1 MTNASTYCLKA
12 KTEYGE
18 KMFGCELFRMWEI
31 CYSAVRLTKKTAMF
45 INVDINL
52 VFCLKYLNAN
62 FSTLSSWHFAC
73 LFGVHSYLILQGLP
87 LQKGRVKTILQPLFS
102 ATSGNNM
109 TFYGFSSWAHLSPCL
124 IQTNNICLCTKYIA
138 DTVLSFK
145 SPQTWLVVLGL
156 FFFLTSS
163 WMMCKVK
170 QQVYFFMLTL
180 DTWGW
185 QCSAAQW
192 WTWWSVNLY
201 PSVSCFLSSGSHFS
215 IGDKDVRSGVTD
227 SLNPPYS
234 HVLQQVWGQVGRRG
248 VSLFFLKDRVVLC

>member
-180 DTWGW
+180 DTLEDDSAVLLNGEHDDLSIFTHLCLVFSALAPTSVLVTRMWGVEW
-185 QCSAAQW
+185 LIVSIHHTAMFCSKFEGRWGEEGWA
-192 WTWWSVNLY
+192 
-201 PSVSCFLSSGSHFS
+201 CFS
-215 IGDKDVRSGVTD
+215 
-227 SLNPPYS
+227 
-234 HVLQQVWGQVGRRG
+234 
-248 VSLFFLKDRVVLC
+248 